1 MTLEN
6 ILTIIDKFDSSES
19 AYLELQ
25 MGEVNLKLK
34 KAEACGK
41 QVIVQGQQ
49 MMPAQQIVPGQ
60 QMIPG
65 QASMVQSLEGQ
76 QAQGQQVVSEQPNQS
91 GQTETK
97 ADGMPQI
104 HVDYIK
110 APLVGVY
117 YAAAS
122 PDKAPF
128 VQVGSKVEKG
138 DTVCLIEAMKMMSEI
153 PAPFD
158 CEILEVLK
166 DNATMAEF
174 DEPLMRVRKL

>member
-49 MMPAQQIVPGQ
+49 MIPAQQIVPGQ

-91 GQTETK
+91 GQIETK

-138 DTVCLIEAMKMMSEI
+138 DTVCLIEAMKMMSEVV
-153 PAPFD
+153 APRAGVIK
-158 CEILEVLK
+158 EILVENGDLV
-166 DNATMAEF
+166 EF
-174 DEPLMRVRKL
+174 DKPLFVIE

>member
-1 MTLEN
+1 MALEN

-65 QASMVQSLEGQ
+65 QASMVQPLEGQ
-76 QAQGQQVVSEQPNQS
+76 QAQGGLVVSEQPNQS

-138 DTVCLIEAMKMMSEI
+138 DTVCLIEAMKMMSEVV
-153 PAPFD
+153 APRAGVIK
-158 CEILEVLK
+158 EILVENGDLV
-166 DNATMAEF
+166 EF
-174 DEPLMRVRKL
+174 DKPLFVIE

>member
-1 MTLEN
+1 MP
-6 ILTIIDKFDSSES
+6 
-19 AYLELQ
+19 
-25 MGEVNLKLK
+25 
-34 KAEACGK
+34 
-41 QVIVQGQQ
+41 GQQ

-60 QMIPG
+60 QVMPG
-65 QASMVQSLEGQ
+65 QVYIGQ
-76 QAQGQQVVSEQPNQS
+76 PLAGRQAQGQQVVAEQP

-122 PDKAPF
+122 PDREPF

-138 DTVCLIEAMKMMSEI
+138 DTVCLIEAMKMMSEVS
-153 PAPFD
+153 APRAGVIK
-158 CEILEVLK
+158 EILVENGDLV
-166 DNATMAEF
+166 EF
-174 DEPLMRVRKL
+174 DKPLFVIE

>member
-34 KAEACGK
+34 KAEACG
-41 QVIVQGQQ
+41 
-49 MMPAQQIVPGQ
+49 
-60 QMIPG
+60 
-65 QASMVQSLEGQ
+65 Q
-76 QAQGQQVVSEQPNQS
+76 QAQGGLVVSEQPNQS

-138 DTVCLIEAMKMMSEI
+138 DTVCLIEAMKMMSEVA
-153 PAPFD
+153 APRAGVIK
-158 CEILEVLK
+158 EILVENGDLV
-166 DNATMAEF
+166 EF
-174 DEPLMRVRKL
+174 DKPLFVIE

>member
-34 KAEACGK
+34 KAEACDK

-60 QMIPG
+60 QVIPG
-65 QASMVQSLEGQ
+65 QASMVQPLEGQ
-76 QAQGQQVVSEQPNQS
+76 QAQGGQVVSEQPSQS

-138 DTVCLIEAMKMMSEI
+138 DTVCLIEAMKMMSEVA
-153 PAPFD
+153 APRAGVIK
-158 CEILEVLK
+158 EILVENGDLV
-166 DNATMAEF
+166 EF
-174 DEPLMRVRKL
+174 DKPLFVIE

>member
-138 DTVCLIEAMKMMSEI
+138 DTVCLIEAMKMMSEVV
-153 PAPFD
+153 APRAGVIK
-158 CEILEVLK
+158 EILVENGDLV
-166 DNATMAEF
+166 EF
-174 DEPLMRVRKL
+174 DKPLFVIE

>member
-49 MMPAQQIVPGQ
+49 M
-60 QMIPG
+60 IPG
-65 QASMVQSLEGQ
+65 QASMVQPLEGQ
-76 QAQGQQVVSEQPNQS
+76 QAQGGLVVSEQPNQS
-91 GQTETK
+91 GQTDTK

-138 DTVCLIEAMKMMSEI
+138 DTVCLIEAMKMMSEVS
-153 PAPFD
+153 APRAGVIK
-158 CEILEVLK
+158 EILVENGDLV
-166 DNATMAEF
+166 EF
-174 DEPLMRVRKL
+174 DKPLFVIE

>member
-49 MMPAQQIVPGQ
+49 MIPAQQIVPGQ

-138 DTVCLIEAMKMMSEI
+138 DTVCLIEAMKMMSEVV
-153 PAPFD
+153 APRAGVIK
-158 CEILEVLK
+158 EILVENGDLV
-166 DNATMAEF
+166 EF
-174 DEPLMRVRKL
+174 DKPLFVIE

>member
-49 MMPAQQIVPGQ
+49 MIPAQQIVPGQ

-65 QASMVQSLEGQ
+65 QASMVQPLEGQ
-76 QAQGQQVVSEQPNQS
+76 QAQGGLVVSEQPNQS
-91 GQTETK
+91 DQTETK

-122 PDKAPF
+122 PDKGPF

-138 DTVCLIEAMKMMSEI
+138 DTVCLIEAMKMMSEVA
-153 PAPFD
+153 APRAGVIK
-158 CEILEVLK
+158 EILVENGDLV
-166 DNATMAEF
+166 EF
-174 DEPLMRVRKL
+174 DKPLFVIE

>member
-41 QVIVQGQQ
+41 QVIMQGHQV
-49 MMPAQQIVPGQ
+49 M
-60 QMIPG
+60 PG
-65 QASMVQSLEGQ
+65 QASMVQPLEGQ
-76 QAQGQQVVSEQPNQS
+76 QAQGGQVVSEQPNQS

-138 DTVCLIEAMKMMSEI
+138 DTVCLIEAMKMMSEVA
-153 PAPFD
+153 APRAGVIK
-158 CEILEVLK
+158 EILVENGDLV
-166 DNATMAEF
+166 EF
-174 DEPLMRVRKL
+174 DKPLFVIE